1 MNEQDRLH
9 QEADQPVQRPSII
22 RRLGCSLLLVFW
34 FVILL
39 APCTFFYLAV
49 NGQITLQHAD
59 VPDPAMHPL
68 LSIQTIMEIEDRGVA
83 ITRSLITQQTDD
95 QMCLETHVNYVFWQS
110 SHNESQDSVFCDCYT
125 RQPGSDWAL
134 ETQSTG
140 TCQQ

>member
-1 MNEQDRLH
+1 MSEQDNFL
-9 QEADQPVQRPSII
+9 QETDSSGKRFSLI
-22 RRLGCSLLLVFW
+22 RRLGCSLMLVFW

-39 APCTFFYLAV
+39 MPCTFFYLAV

-68 LSIQTIMEIEDRGVA
+68 LSIQTIMEIEDRGFA
-83 ITRSLITQQTDD
+83 ITRSVIDQQSDD

-125 RQPGSDWAL
+125 RQPGNHWSL

-140 TCQQ
+140 ACQQ

>member
-1 MNEQDRLH
+1 MSEQDQLH
-9 QEADQPVQRPSII
+9 AEASQPIAPPHIF

-49 NGQITLQHAD
+49 NGQITFQHAD

-68 LSIQTIMEIEDRGVA
+68 LSIQTIMEIEDRGFA
-83 ITRSLITQQTDD
+83 ITRSLITQQTDE

-125 RQPGSDWAL
+125 RQPDSDWTL
-134 ETQSTG
+134 ETQSPDV
-140 TCQQ
+140 CQQ